1 MELKK
6 EQAIIEAML
15 FSSGREVTT
24 KEIMNILEIGSED
37 IEKIMQNMKLKYE
50 SEDSG
55 IELIKVEDSY
65 QLCTKKDLYEYIY
78 PLFDNRTKPTI
89 SNAAIETL
97 SIIAYNPKITRAQ
110 IEAIRGVGSDGTI
123 YKLLEFG
130 LIEEAGRLD
139 APGRP
144 TMYKVTNQ
152 FMKMFGISSLDELP
166 ELPRYKLD
174 ENEQIV
180 IEEILE
186 APMPERE
193 DNSEELKEDEVE
205 KTSNLQASKSEGIE
219 DLPEKLEKSE
229 TDLQE
234 IKSEETKEDKAEN

>member
-15 FSSGREVTT
+15 FSSGKEVSI
-24 KEIMNILEIGSED
+24 KDIMNILELGSED

-50 SEDSG
+50 AEDSG
-55 IELIKVEDSY
+55 IELIKVNDSY
-65 QLCTKKDLYEYIY
+65 QLCTKKELYDYIY

-89 SNAAIETL
+89 SNAALETL

-144 TMYKVTNQ
+144 TMYKITNQ

-180 IEEILE
+180 IEEVLE
-186 APMPERE
+186 APMPARE
-193 DNSEELKEDEVE
+193 DSSVVEGSKEEVE
-205 KTSNLQASKSEGIE
+205 SDVSTDKIEEEITNVDLDQNLADETIK
-219 DLPEKLEKSE
+219 DLDK
-229 TDLQE
+229 
-234 IKSEETKEDKAEN
+234 KSEEDNK

>member
-89 SNAAIETL
+89 SNAALETL

-186 APMPERE
+186 APIPERE

-234 IKSEETKEDKAEN
+234 IESEETKEDKAEN